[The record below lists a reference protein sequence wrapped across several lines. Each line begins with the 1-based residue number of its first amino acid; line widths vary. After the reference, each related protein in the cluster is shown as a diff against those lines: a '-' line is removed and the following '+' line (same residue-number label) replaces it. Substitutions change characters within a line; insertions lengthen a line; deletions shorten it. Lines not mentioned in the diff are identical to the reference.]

1 MHNHAT
7 ERDATHVNQ
16 LAILQ
21 EDFHVG
27 TDQYCTERTVSPVE
41 TKGSLQNI
49 LEKQGKVS
57 IRDPSYIMK
66 PSGTEEHTA
75 SCSDTIYNPT
85 HWKILKN
92 QDLDG
97 KS

>member
-1 MHNHAT
+1 MQNHAT
-7 ERDATHVNQ
+7 ETNATRVNQ

-21 EDFHVG
+21 EDSHAG
-27 TDQYCTERTVSPVE
+27 TDQYCTEPTVSPVG
-41 TKGSLQNI
+41 TMGSLQNI
-49 LEKQGKVS
+49 LERQGKVS
-57 IRDPSYIMK
+57 IRDPSSIMK
-66 PSGTEEHTA
+66 PLGTEEHTA

-92 QDLDG
+92 QNLDG